1 MKVHYLF
8 LLIIPFVL
16 NSCGDGISGEEFENQ
31 APETYSVVDKINR
44 AGNQRFVSQINI
56 QWWGDDSDG
65 FVKGYEYSTD
75 KGQTWS
81 YTEKQDSNFLVALP
95 EGSDTFD
102 FAFSVRAIDNEAL
115 ADPTPTVVVYPV
127 KNSAPD
133 ISFDIPQGTPSSP
146 SRFPKKTFPIL
157 QFKWL
162 VDDPDGFAN
171 LDYIEFFAND
181 TTSNGVTISKDF
193 SSLLLEADDPEAD
206 LTDARIYLGSTLK
219 ATDDK
224 IEGLKLNSKNVFYL
238 RATDKVGAKSGFK
251 RTDSIYLKKK
261 VSDALL
267 VNAYSSQV
275 ESREDFYIN
284 NLIAAGIADF
294 DTIRVNEV
302 EIDRYTQLAADNVT
316 QSRIFALFD
325 VLIWFGQDA
334 SYTLTLAQRT
344 TGDFLTNGGKMFVS
358 VFFSTSVDQQSTY
371 LDFTPIDSLVEPTSG
386 VFFMDKNAEATALDP
401 DWPTLIAPRIIT
413 STRPFYPGF
422 GVTPLYN
429 AQLKTTAGDWTGES
443 TIIASREQEGETQ
456 FIISSLELYRLDGG
470 KNMPELFTKIFKD
483 ELGL

>member
-1 MKVHYLF
+1 MF
-8 LLIIPFVL
+8 

-44 AGNQRFVSQINI
+44 VGDQRFVSQINI
-56 QWWGDDSDG
+56 QWWGDDPDG
-65 FVKGYEYSTD
+65 IVKGFEYSTD
-75 KGQTWS
+75 DGQTWN
-81 YTEKQDSNFLVALP
+81 YTEKQDSNFLVSLP
-95 EGSDTFD
+95 EGADTFD
-102 FAFSVRAIDNEAL
+102 FAFWIRAVDNEGL
-115 ADPTPTVVVYPV
+115 VDPTPKVVVYPV
-127 KNSAPD
+127 KNSAPS
-133 ISFDIPQGTPSSP
+133 ISFDVPQGTPGSP

-171 LDYIEFFAND
+171 LDYIEFYAND
-181 TTSNGVTISKDF
+181 TTGEGIEISKDF
-193 SSLLLEADDPEAD
+193 SSLLLEADNPEAD
-206 LTDARIYLGSTLK
+206 ITDATIYLGSTLQ
-219 ATDDK
+219 AIDEK
-224 IEGLKLNSKNVFYL
+224 IEGLKLNAKNVFYL
-238 RATDKVGAKSGFK
+238 RATDKVGAQSGFT

-267 VNAYSSQV
+267 VNAYSSQI
-275 ESREDFYIN
+275 ERREDFFTE
-284 NLIAAGIADF
+284 NLVAAGITSF

-302 EIDRYTQLAADNVT
+302 EVDRYTQLAADNVT

-325 VLIWFGQDA
+325 VLIWFGEDA

-358 VFFSTSVDQQSTY
+358 VFFSSSVDQQSTY
-371 LDFTPIDSLVEPTSG
+371 LDFTPIDSLVEPTNG
-386 VFFMDKNAEATALDP
+386 VFFMDKNAEATALEAE
-401 DWPTLIAPRIIT
+401 WPTLSAPRIIT

-422 GVTPLYN
+422 GVKPLYT
-429 AQLKTTAGDWTGES
+429 AQLKTTAGDWSGES
-443 TIIASREQEGETQ
+443 TIIASREQDGETQ

-470 KNMPELFTKIFKD
+470 KNMPELFTKIFKE